1 MVIKH
6 QTKRRPRIL
15 LVEDEVAVLT
25 ALKKF
30 FTREGYDVDAARELE
45 EAEALIVTSHY
56 DIVIADLRLSWSY
69 AVEGLQILRF
79 VRQHSRGT
87 RVIIL
92 TAYGEA
98 DIQRSAQALGAEAFL
113 QKPAPLPEI
122 AATVH
127 RLVGGSR

>member
-1 MVIKH
+1 MA
-6 QTKRRPRIL
+6 QGKRIRIL
-15 LVEDEVAVLT
+15 LVEDETAVLA

-30 FTREGYDVDAARELE
+30 YSQEGFDVDSARELE
-45 EAEALIVTSHY
+45 EAEAMIVTSKY
-56 DIVIADLRLSWSY
+56 ELVIADLRLSWSY
-69 AVEGLQILRF
+69 SVEGLQILRF

-92 TAYGEA
+92 TAFGDP

-127 RLVGGSR
+127 RLVGGKR

>member
-1 MVIKH
+1 MQSFQNPKP
-6 QTKRRPRIL
+6 RPRMLI
-15 LVEDEVAVLT
+15 VEDEAAVLA

-30 FTREGYDVDAARELE
+30 FTREGYDVDTAQELE
-45 EAEALIVTSHY
+45 EAEALIMTSHFVL
-56 DIVIADLRLSWSY
+56 VIADLRLSWSY
-69 AVEGLQILRF
+69 AVEGLEILRF

-92 TAYGEA
+92 TAFGA
-98 DIQRSAQALGAEAFL
+98 PDIQQSAKALGAEAFL

-127 RLVGGSR
+127 RLLGDRP

>member
-1 MVIKH
+1 MAMTTIPN
-6 QTKRRPRIL
+6 RRPRIL
-15 LVEDEVAVLT
+15 LVEDETAVLA

-30 FTREGYDVDAARELE
+30 FTREGFDVDGARELE
-45 EAEALIVTSHY
+45 EAEALIMTSSY
-56 DIVIADLRLSWSY
+56 ELVIADLRLSWSY

-79 VRQHSRGT
+79 VRQQSRGT

-92 TAYGEA
+92 TAFGEPE
-98 DIQRSAQALGAEAFL
+98 IQRSAQALGAEAFL

-127 RLVGGSR
+127 RLIGGRR